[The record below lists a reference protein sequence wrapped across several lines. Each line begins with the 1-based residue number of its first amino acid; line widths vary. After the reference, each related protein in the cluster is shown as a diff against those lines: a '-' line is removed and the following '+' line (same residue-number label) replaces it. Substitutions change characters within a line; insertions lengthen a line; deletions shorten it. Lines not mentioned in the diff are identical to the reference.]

1 MYITYK
7 KAFWVGIAIPAIQ
20 QLTGINVVM
29 FYAPVIFKTQGS
41 AYTILTFFCM
51 FIHVLATFASIF
63 ITDRLGRRFL
73 LIAGSIGCAVGLIF
87 ATSFYREQNEKPG
100 IDTGTYLFDIAI
112 YFFVSSFGLSHG
124 PVE

>member
-1 MYITYK
+1 MYSTYK
-7 KAFWVGIAIPAIQ
+7 KAFWIGIIIPAIQ

-41 AYTILTFFCM
+41 AYTILTFVCM
-51 FIHVLATFASIF
+51 LIHVLATFTSLF

-73 LIAGSIGCAVGLIF
+73 LIAGSVGCAVGLIF
-87 ATSFYREQNEKPG
+87 ATSFYPSKSEKPNA
-100 IDTGTYLFDIAI
+100 DPKTYLFDIAI
-112 YFFVSSFGLSHG
+112 YFFVGSFGLSHG